1 MPSTRS
7 AESRPF
13 PVTFELLFYA
23 VSLVLIGAVVPF
35 VTTWTALS
43 TPVGLLFVV
52 LGSLLGVVGMW
63 SDGLKRAGGRST
75 PTKTD
80 FVKIL
85 AGSLL
90 GQVLLQVVPVPTL
103 GAIFGFLGTLG
114 TVRLLQVVTGQY
126 P

>member
-7 AESRPF
+7 AESHSF
-13 PVTFELLFYA
+13 PVTFEFLFYA
-23 VSLVLIGAVVPF
+23 VSLVLIAAVVPF
-35 VTTWTALS
+35 VTSWAAML
-43 TPVGLLFVV
+43 TPKGFAFVA

-80 FVKIL
+80 LVKIL

-90 GQVLLQVVPVPTL
+90 GQFLLQVAPVPTL
-103 GAIFGFLGTLG
+103 GAIFGFLGALG
-114 TVRLLQVVTGQY
+114 TIRLLQVVTG
-126 P
+126 